1 MIYKKLIFVCLLG
14 LNACTIQYLI
24 EGAYA
29 NSFEIKKVN
38 NSQFIESNE
47 KIRKI
52 KRV

>member
-14 LNACTIQYLI
+14 LNVCTIQYLI

-38 NSQFIESNE
+38 NSQFIESTKKIE
-47 KIRKI
+47 K
-52 KRV
+52 